1 MKDMSMNSPRTTA
14 MLRTPGNRIASHDA
28 IPCSLGWFA
37 DAVYDG
43 QINQDRACGVRDRVN
58 VDALTSAVEISPS
71 DIVKRRVVS
80 WRGISAESVN
90 ITDRRR
96 MEYRFCGPVHLLA
109 LFEEG
114 ARTDGSTFVEGLPRS
129 ALRNY
134 RRKLILVPAG
144 HEYHDWQEPRSLAR
158 MAYFYFDPAALPVF
172 DLGVADM
179 SLAPRLFFEDDGLW
193 DTAIKLKALIESP
206 QADDRRYGEALGVVL
221 AHELVRL
228 SQDSPRVAGPV
239 RGGLAGWQQRAVA
252 GYIEEHLADQIPL
265 ATLAQ
270 LAGLSPYHFCRAF
283 KQSFGMPPHRFHA
296 RRRIEHAKVLLAK
309 RVVSVTE
316 VGVAIGFSG
325 TSAFTTAF
333 RKATGL
339 TPTGYHRNVT

>member
-1 MKDMSMNSPRTTA
+1 MKDVPMNSPRTTA
-14 MLRTPGNRIASHDA
+14 MLRTLGNRVGSHDA

-37 DAVYDG
+37 DGVYDG
-43 QINQDRACGVRDRVN
+43 QINQDRACGLRDLVN
-58 VDALTSAVEISPS
+58 VDALSSAVEISPS
-71 DIVKRRVVS
+71 DIVKRRAVT
-80 WRGISAESVN
+80 WRGISAESVH

-96 MEYRFCGPVHLLA
+96 MEYRFCAPVHLLA

-114 ARTDGSTFVEGLPRS
+114 VRTDGSTFVEGLPRS

-172 DLGVADM
+172 GLGLADM

-193 DTAIKLKALIESP
+193 DTAIKLKALIESA
-206 QADDRRYGEALGVVL
+206 QADDGRYGEALGVVL
-221 AHELVRL
+221 AHELVHL
-228 SQDSPRVAGPV
+228 SQGSPRVAAPV

-283 KQSFGMPPHRFHA
+283 KQSFGMPPHRFHV